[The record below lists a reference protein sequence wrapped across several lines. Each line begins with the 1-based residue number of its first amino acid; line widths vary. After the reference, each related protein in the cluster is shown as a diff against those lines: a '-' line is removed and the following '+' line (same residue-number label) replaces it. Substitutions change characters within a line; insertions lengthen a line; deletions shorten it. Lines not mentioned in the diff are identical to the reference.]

1 MKKVYLSADYTL
13 SHRDG
18 SESFALYTGI
28 DALEGGWMLETSGDP
43 VGLADLE
50 NADRCATSTRST
62 PSSPTPPPR
71 GKSAATTMRPT
82 SPTPSKHGA
91 FSK

>member
-43 VGLADLE
+43 VGLSDLE
-50 NADRCATSTRST
+50 NADRCDDIDKINAIIADAST
-62 PSSPTPPPR
+62 PWEECSDND
-71 GKSAATTMRPT
+71 AAYIADTLEAW
-82 SPTPSKHGA
+82 GIQ
-91 FSK
+91 